1 MAHELS
7 TPTTPSVAGGSHPV
21 AQAAQ
26 LGASSGNNWGG
37 SSALANSSMA
47 STTSL
52 SPSALQTN
60 NNSYLMPTS
69 PPKSRRGSNDGYR
82 PAVKR
87 STGNPPACLVN
98 ASVTYCGNNQIYAF
112 GGFDQYT
119 DEVYNHVLR
128 LDLTTLRWN
137 LVDNYGDIP
146 GVRMGHTASL
156 YQGNKLIVFGGENE
170 HREYLSDVVIL
181 DITTSTW
188 ASPEIRGPIPRGRA
202 RHASVIYEDKLF
214 VIGGITGGITG
225 ETNVPSNPQELLLGW
240 LRAQE
245 PSIVLLPP
253 CKVALAD
260 MLPTQPVCRLER

>member
-1 MAHELS
+1 MKQTFSKYHGCACHCSTPCFYCILCDHQTSPLWFSRLTGFVTFLCLMAHELS

-119 DEVYNHVLR
+119 DE
-128 LDLTTLRWN
+128 
-137 LVDNYGDIP
+137 G
-146 GVRMGHTASL
+146 
-156 YQGNKLIVFGGENE
+156 
-170 HREYLSDVVIL
+170 
-181 DITTSTW
+181 
-188 ASPEIRGPIPRGRA
+188 
-202 RHASVIYEDKLF
+202 
-214 VIGGITGGITG
+214 
-225 ETNVPSNPQELLLGW
+225 
-240 LRAQE
+240 
-245 PSIVLLPP
+245 
-253 CKVALAD
+253 
-260 MLPTQPVCRLER
+260 